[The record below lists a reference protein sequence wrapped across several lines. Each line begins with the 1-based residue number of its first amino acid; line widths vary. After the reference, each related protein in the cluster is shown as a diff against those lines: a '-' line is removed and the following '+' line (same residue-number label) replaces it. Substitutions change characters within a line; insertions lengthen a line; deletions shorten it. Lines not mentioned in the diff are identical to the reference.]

1 MIKNSKKPNLY
12 LESLHMGR
20 KIIINEGIEELT
32 MRKIARETK
41 HSVGALYNHF
51 KNFDEFTILQ
61 NGITI
66 DNLIIRLE
74 EYKRNAR
81 TTPYI
86 LLSELNNIYVDYIR
100 ENKNLWQLLYNT
112 HSKKSNI
119 DFPVWYKKK
128 IFQLYT
134 IIEEPFLDIL
144 PNINRKEAKTSC
156 KTLWTSLFATSS
168 LLITGNFEFFNET
181 KAEKV
186 CELLTNTYIAGIM
199 ATNTKG

>member
-20 KIIINEGIEELT
+20 KIIINEGIEELA

-66 DNLIIRLE
+66 DNLILTLE
-74 EYKRNAR
+74 EYKKDTR

-86 LLSELNNIYVDYIR
+86 LLSELNNIYVNYIKD
-100 ENKNLWQLLYNT
+100 NKNLWQLLYST
-112 HSKKSNI
+112 HSKKSKI
-119 DFPVWYKKK
+119 EFPVWYKKK
-128 IFQLYT
+128 LFQLYN
-134 IIEEPFLDIL
+134 IIEETFLETI
-144 PNINRKEAKTSC
+144 PNINKKEARTAC

-168 LLITGNFEFFNET
+168 LLITGNFDFFNNT
-181 KAEKV
+181 RAEDV
-186 CELLTNTYIAGIM
+186 CQLLTNTYIAGIM
-199 ATNTKG
+199 ATNK